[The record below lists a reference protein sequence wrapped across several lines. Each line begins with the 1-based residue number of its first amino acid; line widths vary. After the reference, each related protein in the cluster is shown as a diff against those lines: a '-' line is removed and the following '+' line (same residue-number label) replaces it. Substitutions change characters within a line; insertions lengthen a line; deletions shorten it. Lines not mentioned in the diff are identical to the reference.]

1 MHHTYDCLHVS
12 FPHLDVTK
20 QATQHDAELKLEHA
34 QADQTSQCRRSCMQ
48 VVINFF

>member
-1 MHHTYDCLHVS
+1 MMHHTYDCLHIVS

-34 QADQTSQCRRSCMQ
+34 QQQIKQVSVGGHACRL
-48 VVINFF
+48 